1 VNDRLGSNVG
11 NQALNLFRIR
21 QLGPS
26 GFGTARQLLRGL
38 PVDALEDA
46 GAARI
51 FSDHGVSGSKARR
64 PQLDACLDHLREG
77 DVLTVWKLDRLGRN
91 TQHVLAL
98 VDELTSRKIGFRS
111 ITEGL
116 HTDGPMGKAM
126 LTIMA
131 AFATL
136 ERDTMIERTRAGLA
150 AAAANGR
157 KGGRPR
163 KINDAAAAKARS
175 LRAKGIAATDIAKM
189 LAVSRATVYRY
200 LSDGASLVA

>member
-1 VNDRLGSNVG
+1 MAIIGYARVSTTDQNP
-11 NQALNLFRIR
+11 
-21 QLGPS
+21 QL
-26 GFGTARQLLRGL
+26 QL
-38 PVDALEDA
+38 DALREA
-46 GAARI
+46 GAVRV
-51 FSDHGVSGSKARR
+51 FNDHGVSGSATAR
-64 PQLDACLDHLREG
+64 PGLDSCLDHLREG

-91 TQHVLAL
+91 TQHVLA
-98 VDELTSRKIGFRS
+98 VIDDLTSRGIGFRS

-131 AFATL
+131 AFAQL

-163 KINDAAAAKARS
+163 KVDDADAAKARS
-175 LRAKGIAATDIAKM
+175 LRDKGIAATDIAKM
-189 LAVSRATVYRY
+189 LGVSRATVYRY
-200 LSDGASLVA
+200 LADDEPLSA